1 MLRMQTREK
10 LQLLGI
16 YAHPHDCTHSI
27 GTMGNHVKNG
37 DAATVAVLT
46 DGGATHNERLWEE
59 LHKDE
64 DEQDPGVV
72 EQQRQAYAEQKYEE
86 ARQACGYFG
95 VTDVRF
101 LGFRDKPV
109 IRTDEMVESVVDLI
123 CDVRPDVLIT
133 EVPALQTRD
142 RRFAAPDDHTTCAA
156 VVVEALVIAQHPRQG
171 ASRVPHKPAR
181 LFYAAPGL
189 PGDEVDLFVDVSD
202 WEEERIKAEMSYAS
216 QGHTPVLCAPAG
228 GASVRPLRLERRGQP
243 GREIHQRQQPGGL
256 PAAGQRSRPG
266 ALPRLGHRP
275 CRQRHGGRV
284 PGRGGPHSE
293 GEEGMRPVFLTLFQR
308 RYSICPLHSRQRR
321 GESNW
326 Q

>member
-1 MLRMQTREK
+1 MLWMQTREK

-37 DAATVAVLT
+37 DEATVAILT

-64 DEQDPGVV
+64 DEQDPAVV

-95 VTDVRF
+95 VTDMRF

-133 EVPALQTRD
+133 EVPALQTHD

-156 VVVEALVIAQHPRQG
+156 VVIEALVIAQHPRQG
-171 ASRVPHKPAR
+171 TSRVPHKPAR
-181 LFYAAPGL
+181 LFYAAPSL
-189 PGDEVDLFVDVSD
+189 PGDEVDLFVDISD

-216 QGHTPVLCAPAG
+216 QGHTPSYARQRVVRQCGHYGWSAG
-228 GASVRPLRLERRGQP
+228 VNMAEKFISANNQVNSLLPVTDHDLERSRGS
-243 GREIHQRQQPGGL
+243 GIDHAVNVMGDEYREEVDR
-256 PAAGQRSRPG
+256 
-266 ALPRLGHRP
+266 
-275 CRQRHGGRV
+275 
-284 PGRGGPHSE
+284 
-293 GEEGMRPVFLTLFQR
+293 TLR
-308 RYSICPLHSRQRR
+308 AKK
-321 GESNW
+321 G
-326 Q
+326 

>member
-1 MLRMQTREK
+1 MLWMQTREK

-37 DAATVAVLT
+37 DAATVAILT

-64 DEQDPGVV
+64 DEQDPAVV

-95 VTDVRF
+95 VTDMRF

-133 EVPALQTRD
+133 EVPALQTHD

-156 VVVEALVIAQHPRQG
+156 VVIEALVIAQHPRQG
-171 ASRVPHKPAR
+171 TSRVPHKPAR
-181 LFYAAPGL
+181 LFYAAPSL
-189 PGDEVDLFVDVSD
+189 PGDEVDLFVDISD

-216 QGHTPVLCAPAG
+216 QGHTPSYARQRVVRQCGHYGWSAG
-228 GASVRPLRLERRGQP
+228 VNMAEKFISANNQVNSLLPVNDHDLERSRGS
-243 GREIHQRQQPGGL
+243 GIDHAVNVMGDEYREEVDR
-256 PAAGQRSRPG
+256 
-266 ALPRLGHRP
+266 
-275 CRQRHGGRV
+275 
-284 PGRGGPHSE
+284 
-293 GEEGMRPVFLTLFQR
+293 TLR
-308 RYSICPLHSRQRR
+308 AKK
-321 GESNW
+321 G
-326 Q
+326 

>member
-1 MLRMQTREK
+1 MLWMQTREK

-133 EVPALQTRD
+133 EVPALQTHD

-156 VVVEALVIAQHPRQG
+156 VVTEALVIAQHPRQG
-171 ASRVPHKPAR
+171 TSRVPHKPAR
-181 LFYAAPGL
+181 LFYAAPSL

-216 QGHTPVLCAPAG
+216 QGHTPSYARQRVVRQCGHYGWSAG
-228 GASVRPLRLERRGQP
+228 VNMAEKFISANNQVASLLPVNDHDLERSRGS
-243 GREIHQRQQPGGL
+243 GIDHAVNVMGDEYREEVDR
-256 PAAGQRSRPG
+256 
-266 ALPRLGHRP
+266 
-275 CRQRHGGRV
+275 
-284 PGRGGPHSE
+284 
-293 GEEGMRPVFLTLFQR
+293 TLR
-308 RYSICPLHSRQRR
+308 AKK
-321 GESNW
+321 G
-326 Q
+326 